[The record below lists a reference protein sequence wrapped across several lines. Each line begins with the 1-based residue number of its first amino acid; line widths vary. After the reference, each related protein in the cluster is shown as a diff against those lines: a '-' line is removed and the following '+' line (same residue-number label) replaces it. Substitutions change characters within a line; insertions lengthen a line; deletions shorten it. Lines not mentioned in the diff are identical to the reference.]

1 MPEVFVSIG
10 SNIDPEVNVRAAVD
24 ALREHFGSLNL
35 SRVYRSRAVGFD
47 GPDFYNLVAGFETAR
62 NAQAVQSVLRDIELA
77 CGRYRS
83 GPKFSSRTLDLDLLL
98 YGDMVCQA
106 DGVELPRG
114 EITEHAF
121 VLGPLAEIAGDQ
133 IHPVLEKTI
142 AQLWR
147 DFVKDDREIEPV
159 ALSPLS

>member
-1 MPEVFVSIG
+1 
-10 SNIDPEVNVRAAVD
+10 
-24 ALREHFGSLNL
+24 
-35 SRVYRSRAVGFD
+35 
-47 GPDFYNLVAGFETAR
+47 
-62 NAQAVQSVLRDIELA
+62 
-77 CGRYRS
+77 
-83 GPKFSSRTLDLDLLL
+83 
-98 YGDMVCQA
+98 MVCQA

-133 IHPVLEKTI
+133 IHPVLEKSI

-147 DFVKDDREIEPV
+147 DFVKDDRELEPV